1 MVKVLIAKPGL
12 DGHDRGAKVVAR
24 AFEEAGAEVIY
35 TGLQATP
42 DEIAE
47 IAAKEKVDAV
57 GVSLLSGAHNTL
69 MPKVVD
75 KVKEKE
81 GMENTVFILG
91 GIIPQQDIPGLM
103 EKGVSGVFGPGTP
116 LDEVTEFTFEQV
128 APRIWRSRRS
138 PIWLTK
144 LQIYREKE

>member
-103 EKGVSGVFGPGTP
+103 EKGV
-116 LDEVTEFTFEQV
+116 TFEQV
-128 APRIWRSRRS
+128 ALAKAEDMAEQA
-138 PIWLTK
+138 LTDMANK
-144 LQIYREKE
+144 ASNI

>member
-24 AFEEAGAEVIY
+24 ALEEAGAEVIY

-128 APRIWRSRRS
+128 ALAKAEDMAEQA
-138 PIWLTK
+138 LTDMANK
-144 LQIYREKE
+144 ASNI